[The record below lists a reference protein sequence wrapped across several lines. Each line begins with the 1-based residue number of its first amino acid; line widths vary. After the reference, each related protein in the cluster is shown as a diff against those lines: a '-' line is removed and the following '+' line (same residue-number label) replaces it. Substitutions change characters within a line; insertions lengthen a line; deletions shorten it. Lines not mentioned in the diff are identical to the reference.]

1 MPLSFA
7 PHAPCNQQKVLTLVL
22 TLAMLLSVMVVG
34 AGAAFSDQDSIGN
47 KEAVDVC
54 STLNIINGYGDGSF
68 RPNGNVT
75 RAEMCK
81 MICVALNGGKDPTFG
96 SNSVATFNDVAN
108 DNWAK
113 PYIEYCV
120 SEGIVGGVG
129 GGRFNPDGNITGT
142 QTAKMLLCILG
153 YDASIAGYVG
163 NDSWEMKINVDA
175 SAKHLYD
182 GITGIDAS
190 APLTRD
196 QAAQMIWNALQ
207 ANEVEYVNTFVPG
220 PNGTLISQATVRDKV
235 VGNNDDYIT
244 LLKDK
249 YNAYIDVGTLTKI
262 DGNELTISLN
272 DNDRIESDHN
282 GSTLTFS
289 KLTVNY
295 SSLLGEKV
303 KVVTKDGKL
312 NEVMGVYSTDE
323 NTVYSTI
330 VNAIDKDGDKI
341 EIDGKSY
348 AVESNGIDVY
358 VNNTITEHVALAQFA
373 NKAVSIVPGLT
384 VNNQSADFI
393 KFVDSDNNDKIDT
406 AIVSKVELAKVT
418 YVSSS
423 EIIAGTQ
430 TYKTEDH
437 NVASDIAKDDYVAI
451 TTNLFDDCKDIV
463 KAQKLTAVSL
473 SGTKT
478 SPNQY
483 QIDGTWYVE
492 MANNADMNGVK
503 AGTTVDA
510 WVYNGVVAY
519 AKRSTGENA
528 TLSDIC
534 VVVAKGS
541 NLEGDKVKILKL
553 DGSSSEIVSIDTDAK
568 APDYVPKGDLV
579 PGAVYE
585 YSVRNNEYRFQ
596 KLNTGKDFYGD
607 YTSKNNGSSITGTG
621 SSVTNGLT
629 IGAASGTVIDTV
641 GGNKVADSA
650 KIVLVEDYGN
660 LTSGIDFKIITGKQL
675 KTLGFASGAND
686 ALPAGG
692 VAAFTSDVDG
702 VTRVTYAVVAVK
714 AIADNFQVNDNYGYV
729 TATSYKAADGYIVYT
744 IWNGTESVTVQEKS
758 SGTRT
763 KGDVIGYS
771 SIDTATEGN
780 IPVINDVSTSF
791 SLVDNGIIRGVNA
804 AGTKISLD
812 GTTQK
817 DITSDTKILYV
828 DTVDHVGYTSG
839 TIQTAD
845 KVGNNYIPNVMY
857 VLDGDDVALL
867 VVDQKNKLH
876 GGKDMTVSN
885 TATGADINDAL
896 TVADNV
902 TAPVTAITSG
912 SPVTVPAGK
921 TLTLTGT
928 VTDVSGL
935 KGTGNV
941 VVSGSISGAYT
952 QLVPAPVVADPSK
965 EVALPE
971 TLKLSGTGDLDT
983 YWDGKSL
990 NDIAGPTGSSTVSF
1004 KSVSFSAAQAP
1015 ESATVQGWRFVNGTW
1030 QAMDGVMADGSYTV
1044 SGAEGLT
1051 VNLLLGNKV
1060 EKVKFT
1066 ITSGGN
1072 AVTYTFTNAK

>member
-1 MPLSFA
+1 M
-7 PHAPCNQQKVLTLVL
+7 LTLVL

-34 AGAAFSDQDSIGN
+34 AGAAFTDQESIGN

-358 VNNTITEHVALAQFA
+358 VNNTIAEHVALAQFA
-373 NKAVSIVPGLT
+373 NKAASIVPGLT

-503 AGTTVDA
+503 AGTTIDA

-528 TLSDIC
+528 TLSDVC
-534 VVVAKGS
+534 VVIAQGS
-541 NLEGDKVKILKL
+541 NLEGDKAKILKKE
-553 DGSSSEIVSIDTDAK
+553 GSSAEIVTIDTDAQ
-568 APDYVPKGDLV
+568 APYVTTLT

-596 KLNTGKDFYGD
+596 KLSTTPDYFGD
-607 YTSKNNGSSITGTG
+607 YTSKSNGVNAVRGDGDTTPVTEMTG
-621 SSVTNGLT
+621 GLT
-629 IGAASGTVIDTV
+629 IKDNAEKIDTID
-641 GGNKVADSA
+641 GIKIADSA
-650 KIVLVEDYGN
+650 KVILIKNYGTTN
-660 LTSGIDFKIITGKQL
+660 ADFKIVTGKQL
-675 KTLGFASGAND
+675 KTLSSVGTGDN
-686 ALPAGG
+686 ALINGG
-692 VAAFTSDVDG
+692 VAAFTSKVDG
-702 VTRVTYAVVAVK
+702 VTRVTYAVVAVNN
-714 AIADNFQVNDNYGYV
+714 IASSFQVNDNYGYV

-791 SLVDNGIIRGVNA
+791 SLVDNGIRSPWTVPPRR
-804 AGTKISLD
+804 ISLRIPKSSML
-812 GTTQK
+812 TRLTM
-817 DITSDTKILYV
+817 
-828 DTVDHVGYTSG
+828 SG
-839 TIQTAD
+839 T
-845 KVGNNYIPNVMY
+845 
-857 VLDGDDVALL
+857 LL
-867 VVDQKNKLH
+867 ARFRLRTRLVTTTSPMSCMSL
-876 GGKDMTVSN
+876 M
-885 TATGADINDAL
+885 AT
-896 TVADNV
+896 T
-902 TAPVTAITSG
+902 
-912 SPVTVPAGK
+912 
-921 TLTLTGT
+921 
-928 VTDVSGL
+928 
-935 KGTGNV
+935 
-941 VVSGSISGAYT
+941 
-952 QLVPAPVVADPSK
+952 
-965 EVALPE
+965 
-971 TLKLSGTGDLDT
+971 
-983 YWDGKSL
+983 
-990 NDIAGPTGSSTVSF
+990 
-1004 KSVSFSAAQAP
+1004 
-1015 ESATVQGWRFVNGTW
+1015 
-1030 QAMDGVMADGSYTV
+1030 
-1044 SGAEGLT
+1044 
-1051 VNLLLGNKV
+1051 
-1060 EKVKFT
+1060 
-1066 ITSGGN
+1066 
-1072 AVTYTFTNAK
+1072 

>member
-1 MPLSFA
+1 M
-7 PHAPCNQQKVLTLVL
+7 LTLVL

-34 AGAAFSDQDSIGN
+34 AGAAFTDQESIGN

-153 YDASIAGYVG
+153 YNASIAGYVG

-262 DGNELTISLN
+262 DGNELTITLN
-272 DNDRIESDHN
+272 ANDKIESDHW
-282 GSTLTFS
+282 GKDSVGETLNFS
-289 KLTVNY
+289 KLTVDY
-295 SSLLGEKV
+295 SSLMGEKV
-303 KVVTKDGKL
+303 KVITKDGKI
-312 NEVMGVYSTDE
+312 NEVMGVYSTDD
-323 NTVYSTI
+323 NTVYSTV

-348 AVESNGIDVY
+348 AVESKIHVY
-358 VNNTITEHVALAQFA
+358 VDGQDKGDVTGLANFA
-373 NKAVSIVPGLT
+373 NAAVSIVAGLD
-384 VNNQSADFI
+384 NNNKSADFI
-393 KFVDSDNNDKIDT
+393 KFVDSDDNDKIDT
-406 AIVSKVELAKVT
+406 ALISTVTLAKVT

-423 EIIAGTQ
+423 EIIAGTV

-437 NVASDIAKDDYVAI
+437 NIANDIAKDDYVAI
-451 TTNLFDDCKDIV
+451 TANLFDECKDIV
-463 KAQKLTAVSL
+463 KAQKITSASL
-473 SGTKT
+473 SGTKGT
-478 SPNQY
+478 SPTYSDY
-483 QIDGTWYVE
+483 QIGSTWYV
-492 MANNADMNGVK
+492 AGVNADTNSVQP
-503 AGTTVDA
+503 GTTVDA
-510 WVYNGVVAY
+510 WVYNGVVVY

-528 TLSDIC
+528 TLSDVC
-534 VVVAKGS
+534 VVIAQGT
-541 NLEGDKVKILKL
+541 NLQGDQAKILKM
-553 DGSSSEIVSIDTDAK
+553 DGTSAEIVTIDTDAQ
-568 APDYVPKGDLV
+568 APYVTTLN
-579 PGAVYE
+579 PGSVYE

-596 KLNTGKDFYGD
+596 PLSTTPDYFGD
-607 YTSKNNGSSITGTG
+607 YTSKNDGIGATVSTAGSAPNDVDTMTGGLAIAG
-621 SSVTNGLT
+621 SGSVDT
-629 IGAASGTVIDTV
+629 IGTT
-641 GGNKVADSA
+641 KVADSA
-650 KIVLVEDYGN
+650 KIVLIENYAGSN
-660 LTSGIDFKIITGKQL
+660 ANFKVITGKQL
-675 KTLGFASGAND
+675 KTLAFDGKANHVVVD
-686 ALPAGG
+686 GG
-692 VAAFTSDVDG
+692 IAAFTSKVDG
-702 VTRVTYAVVAVK
+702 VTRVTYAVVAVNG
-714 AIADNFQVNDNYGYV
+714 IASNFEVNDNYGYV

-758 SGTRT
+758 SGART

-791 SLVDNGIIRGVNA
+791 TLVDNGTVRGVNA
-804 AGTKISLD
+804 AGTKVSFD
-812 GTTQK
+812 GNVQK

-828 DTVDHVGYTSG
+828 DTVDHVGYTTG

-857 VLDGDDVALL
+857 IVDGDDVILL

-876 GGKDMTVSN
+876 GGKDMTVGSG
-885 TATGADINDAL
+885 ATGTDITDAL

-902 TAPVTAITSG
+902 TVDDDLDDTDG
-912 SPVTVPAGK
+912 LVVPAGK
-921 TLTLTGT
+921 TLTVSGTISGTDAITGGGVLKVESTSTDVADRIPESTVIVPTNVTVGDDGKGAVTLDIKDSVALESGVVNMKNGGTFSNVAWELTQPKHAGSTIARVVKVNLPGATTATSVTLTSNSAAYGTTGT
-928 VTDVSGL
+928 IVDDDE
-935 KGTGNV
+935 GNLYMTIGNAINWV
-941 VVSGSISGAYT
+941 KLAYT
-952 QLVPAPVVADPSK
+952 V
-965 EVALPE
+965 
-971 TLKLSGTGDLDT
+971 GD
-983 YWDGKSL
+983 
-990 NDIAGPTGSSTVSF
+990 
-1004 KSVSFSAAQAP
+1004 
-1015 ESATVQGWRFVNGTW
+1015 ESR
-1030 QAMDGVMADGSYTV
+1030 
-1044 SGAEGLT
+1044 EIT
-1051 VNLLLGNKV
+1051 VNFV
-1060 EKVKFT
+1060 W
-1066 ITSGGN
+1066 
-1072 AVTYTFTNAK
+1072 

>member
-1 MPLSFA
+1 M
-7 PHAPCNQQKVLTLVL
+7 LTLVL

-34 AGAAFSDQDSIGN
+34 AGAAFTDQESIGN

-478 SPNQY
+478 LPNQY

-503 AGTTVDA
+503 AGTTIDA

-528 TLSDIC
+528 TLSDVC
-534 VVVAKGS
+534 VVIATGS
-541 NLEGDKVKILKL
+541 NLEGDKVKILKM
-553 DGSSSEIVSIDTDAK
+553 DSSSAEIVTIDTDAQ
-568 APDYVPKGDLV
+568 APYVTTLT

-596 KLNTGKDFYGD
+596 KLDDSQNDVYGD
-607 YTSKNNGSSITGTG
+607 YTAMNDGIGATVSTDTMTG
-621 SSVTNGLT
+621 GLT
-629 IGAASGTVIDTV
+629 ITDSEDDDTTKTNNIDRI
-641 GGNKVADSA
+641 GGVKVADSA
-650 KIVLVEDYGN
+650 KVVLIKGYG
-660 LTSGIDFKIITGKQL
+660 TSSADFKVVTGKQL
-675 KTLGFASGAND
+675 KTLAFDGTGNN
-686 ALPAGG
+686 ALIGGG
-692 VAAFTSDVDG
+692 VAAFKSDVDG
-702 VTRVTYAVVAVK
+702 VSRVTYAVVAVNG
-714 AIADNFQVNDNYGYV
+714 ITSNFEVNDNYGYV

-758 SGTRT
+758 SDTRT

-791 SLVDNGIIRGVNA
+791 PLVDNGIIRGVNA

-876 GGKDMTVSN
+876 GGKDMTVSS

-921 TLTLTGT
+921 TLTLTET
-928 VTDVSGL
+928 VGDVSGL

-952 QLVPAPVVADPSK
+952 QLVPAPVVADSTK
-965 EVALPE
+965 EVVLPE
-971 TLKLSGTGDLDT
+971 TLKLSGAGDLDT
-983 YWDGKSL
+983 YWDGKPL
-990 NDIAGPTGSSTVSF
+990 NEIAASTGSSTVSF

-1015 ESATVQGWRFVNGTW
+1015 ESAAVQGWRFVNGTW

-1066 ITSGGN
+1066 ITPSGGEPT
-1072 AVTYTFTNAK
+1072 TYTFTNAK